1 MQQNHLYYGNFSEDD
16 RNTFIASM
24 LISAGFHVKDQTRK
38 STTETGKSAGE
49 VDIFIEDI
57 NGYPL
62 SIIVALNLSS
72 VVKDY
77 IKTHIDKIFTYDANG
92 LKDNYILVYADVKDF
107 GSFYNRY
114 LDFIKNHDFKYP
126 LITLVEDNSVEFSD
140 LRKFTIVHNPNGTN
154 VNMHHI
160 VMNLAK
166 K

>member
-62 SIIVALNLSS
+62 NIIEALNLSS

-77 IKTHIDKIFTYDANG
+77 IKTHIDKIF
-92 LKDNYILVYADVKDF
+92 
-107 GSFYNRY
+107 
-114 LDFIKNHDFKYP
+114 KNHDFKYP
-126 LITLVEDNSVEFSD
+126 LIPLVEDNSVEFSD
-140 LRKFTIVHNPNGTN
+140 LRKFTIVHNRNGTN